1 MAKILGLP
9 KRPSPKI
16 IIWIWALKTTVK
28 AEKRYLILVSK
39 MISKSLIL
47 AYSWTSWNEQSP
59 SWLKYSS
66 NRWLKHCDWLVR
78 NLESRV
84 IPPARKAFLAQSPL
98 MVLTQVIAFSS
109 LWQVPR
115 SVLWLGSTSKTQS
128 LILQVSILFS
138 IEFTKWLYFTYCL
151 GNSPQALG
159 WPITAPEQLL
169 SSDLI
174 PDTKQRVI
182 IKVIILVNSLL
193 QQKM

>member
-1 MAKILGLP
+1 MAKILWLP

-16 IIWIWALKTTVK
+16 IIWIWSLKTTVE

-39 MISKSLIL
+39 MISKSLVL

-66 NRWLKHCDWLVR
+66 NRWPKHCDWLVR

-98 MVLTQVIAFSS
+98 MVLVQVIAFSS

-128 LILQVSILFS
+128 LILQVLISVL
-138 IEFTKWLYFTYCL
+138 
-151 GNSPQALG
+151 NSPNDC
-159 WPITAPEQLL
+159 ILL
-169 SSDLI
+169 
-174 PDTKQRVI
+174 TVWG
-182 IKVIILVNSLL
+182 ILP
-193 QQKM
+193 KH